1 MLESIVK
8 GIGLGLI
15 MAVSVGPVIFT
26 ILKQSINNG
35 HKGGFSFVAGVWLSD
50 LLLVIISNMFSSL
63 VMEALAFKNT
73 IGYVGAVF
81 VVSLGI
87 YYVFFK
93 KVNFGEEKNLPLVE
107 FGKKA
112 ITKTFIS
119 GFIINT
125 LNPSVMLF
133 WLINATAFA
142 VTHTPFERI
151 ILFGTCLLV
160 NVVADILK
168 VMLAAK
174 VRHSLTPHTFQ
185 CIVVINIINKISGTI
200 LIIFGL
206 GIVYGIR
213 FLNK

>member
-1 MLESIVK
+1 MLESIIK
-8 GIGLGLI
+8 GFGLGLI
-15 MAVSVGPVIFT
+15 LAVSVGPVIFT

-50 LLLVIISNMFSSL
+50 LLLVVISNMFSSL

-73 IGYVGAVF
+73 IGYVGATF
-81 VVSLGI
+81 VISLGI

-93 KVNFGEEKNLPLVE
+93 KVYFGEDKNLVLVE

-112 ITKTFIS
+112 FTKAFMS
-119 GFIINT
+119 GFFINT

-142 VTHTPFERI
+142 VTHTPVERFV
-151 ILFGTCLLV
+151 LFGTCLLV
-160 NVVADILK
+160 NVVADVLK
-168 VMLAAK
+168 VMLASK
-174 VRHSLTPHTFQ
+174 VRHSLTPHN
-185 CIVVINIINKISGTI
+185 INIINKVSGTI

-213 FLNK
+213 FLNN

>member
-1 MLESIVK
+1 M
-8 GIGLGLI
+8 
-15 MAVSVGPVIFT
+15 SVGPVIFT

-35 HKGGFSFVAGVWLSD
+35 HKGGFSFVGGVWLSD
-50 LLLVIISNMFSSL
+50 ILLVIIANMFSTL
-63 VMEALAFKNT
+63 VMQALHFKATIAYIGAAFVL
-73 IGYVGAVF
+73 GM
-81 VVSLGI
+81 GI

-93 KVNFGEEKNLPLVE
+93 KVVVADENKVVAIT

-112 ITKTFIS
+112 FTRSFMS

-142 VTHTPFERI
+142 ATHTVVERS

-160 NVVADILK
+160 NIIADVVK
-168 VMLAAK
+168 VLLAAK
-174 VRHSLTPHTFQ
+174 VRHSLTPH
-185 CIVVINIINKISGTI
+185 NIKMINKVSGTI
-200 LIIFGL
+200 LIGFAVA
-206 GIVYGIR
+206 IVYGVY

>member
-1 MLESIVK
+1 MLESLIK
-8 GIGLGLI
+8 GFGLGIIL
-15 MAVSVGPVIFT
+15 AVSVGPVIFT

-35 HKGGFSFVAGVWLSD
+35 HKGGFSFVGGVWLSD
-50 LLLVIISNMFSSL
+50 ILLVIIANMFSTL
-63 VMEALAFKNT
+63 VMQALHFKATIAYIGAAFVL
-73 IGYVGAVF
+73 GM
-81 VVSLGI
+81 GI

-93 KVNFGEEKNLPLVE
+93 KVVVADENKVVAIT

-112 ITKTFIS
+112 FTRSFMS

-142 VTHTPFERI
+142 ATHTVVERS

-160 NVVADILK
+160 NIIADVVK
-168 VMLAAK
+168 VLLAAK
-174 VRHSLTPHTFQ
+174 VRHSLTPH
-185 CIVVINIINKISGTI
+185 NIKMFNKVSGTI
-200 LIIFGL
+200 LIGFAVA
-206 GIVYGIR
+206 IVYGVY

>member
-1 MLESIVK
+1 MLESIIK
-8 GIGLGLI
+8 GFGLGLI
-15 MAVSVGPVIFT
+15 LAVSVGPVIFT

-50 LLLVIISNMFSSL
+50 LLLVVISNMFSSL

-73 IGYVGAVF
+73 IGYVGAAF

-93 KVNFGEEKNLPLVE
+93 KVYIGEDKNLILVE

-112 ITKTFIS
+112 FTKAFVS
-119 GFIINT
+119 GFFINT
-125 LNPSVMLF
+125 LNPGVMLF

-142 VTHTPFERI
+142 VTHTPIERF
-151 ILFGTCLLV
+151 ILFGMCLLV
-160 NVVADILK
+160 NIVADVLK
-168 VMLAAK
+168 VMLASK
-174 VRHSLTPHTFQ
+174 VRHSLTPHN
-185 CIVVINIINKISGTI
+185 INIINKISGTI
-200 LIIFGL
+200 LIIFGI
-206 GIVYGIR
+206 GIVYGIL